1 MKYVT
6 LLVTLFVTTLVS
18 QGQTPIKLE
27 DVSRHIGDSVQVCG
41 KIYSGRWLRASDG
54 RPILLNMGALYPNQP
69 LTVVVWGK
77 DRMRFDYE
85 PELELIE
92 REVCL
97 TGRIQ
102 LHNGKPQLVLYN
114 PKQVVIKDD
123 DVVIEE

>member
-54 RPILLNMGALYPNQP
+54 RPTLLNMGALYPKQL

-77 DRMRFDYE
+77 DRIRFTYE
-85 PELELIE
+85 PELELVE

-97 TGRIQ
+97 TGKIQ
-102 LHNGKPQLVLYN
+102 LHNGKPQLVLYR
-114 PKQVVIKDD
+114 PEQVTIQDEALTD
-123 DVVIEE
+123 Q